1 MDTVGEFSDALFL
14 HVCTGLYIY
23 NVCSRCWCNIK
34 CSLQIVELTNGSAQF
49 VASTGPVLNEEA
61 STASAADDVVTAG

>member
-1 MDTVGEFSDALFL
+1 MDTVGEFSDALFPY
-14 HVCTGLYIY
+14 VCMYIY